1 MSWPAEVRATQWN
14 AVDVFAGVAL
24 PRRADARRNGWP
36 GRCAPGHDM
45 KGVLARVAH
54 PASHVMARRS
64 ASHPVEHGRCVCRC
78 RVASPRR
85 RTAKWVA
92 RTLRAGTRHERGT
105 ALIMIVCTRART
117 TKNA

>member
-45 KGVLARVAH
+45 
-54 PASHVMARRS
+54 
-64 ASHPVEHGRCVCRC
+64 
-78 RVASPRR
+78 
-85 RTAKWVA
+85 
-92 RTLRAGTRHERGT
+92 
-105 ALIMIVCTRART
+105 
-117 TKNA
+117 